1 MTLRADREMANAA
14 ASKLLLR
21 QRRYRRSE
29 NDLGADIAAWRPAL
43 VVGAGLAAGGLL
55 GRLRIS
61 RAARAVAT
69 TVNITMMVV
78 RSSIGSIAL
87 AALFGRR
94 QFSDEATSGQTRAD
108 QKSKPLA

>member
-1 MTLRADREMANAA
+1 VTLRADRENANAA
-14 ASKLLLR
+14 ASTLLRR

-43 VVGAGLAAGGLL
+43 VVGTGLAAGALL

-61 RAARAVAT
+61 RIARAVVA
-69 TVNITMMVV
+69 TVNITKMVV
-78 RSSIGSIAL
+78 RSSIAL

-94 QFSDEATSGQTRAD
+94 QFTDEATSGQTRAD
-108 QKSKPLA
+108 QGSKPLA